1 MCGISGELLNFEIRK
16 SIAKTQQQSQ
26 QVLPLF
32 LASKSC
38 YQTKQTLQNA
48 IPMKTFK
55 NFQGIFFYYYS
66 IMTALGIQ
74 MKVMRFKRK
83 DSEKIPRFG
92 KRKLALRSFFI
103 CEKIPMQINFSM
115 ISVYIDRNGKLKI
128 PSIEMKYKYPSRYDM
143 YFFIFL
149 GISFIIIIQITT
161 APDSDRLS
169 GKDSE

>member
-55 NFQGIFFYYYS
+55 NFQGIFF
-66 IMTALGIQ
+66 LLLL
-74 MKVMRFKRK
+74 FNN
-83 DSEKIPRFG
+83 DSSG
-92 KRKLALRSFFI
+92 
-103 CEKIPMQINFSM
+103 
-115 ISVYIDRNGKLKI
+115 
-128 PSIEMKYKYPSRYDM
+128 
-143 YFFIFL
+143 
-149 GISFIIIIQITT
+149 
-161 APDSDRLS
+161 DSDES
-169 GKDSE
+169 DAV